1 MYIYS
6 ESDSVVFKY
15 SAWSDSFV
23 DPIDRVVLY
32 LCAEQDQIKINAIF
46 KSMSRN
52 LCFNRKIRHVYCLLV

>member
-6 ESDSVVFKY
+6 ESNSVVFKY

-46 KSMSRN
+46 KSMSRIFA
-52 LCFNRKIRHVYCLLV
+52 LIEKLGMCIVY